1 MFANESDCKTL
12 IAEQKADATLD
23 PYCHMASKNKGHM
36 FVENGILYHCDE
48 VCRHKVKQL
57 CIPHGRRMQA
67 MHLVHDSVL
76 AGHLR
81 NQKTSE
87 RIRLNFFWPNMKHDI
102 LSYTSSCQPC
112 QLRTHAKRTDRDPI
126 TPIVRPT
133 VPFTVCHA
141 DIIDP
146 IEPPSAKGHKW
157 ALCIIDDCTCW
168 PAVYLL
174 RSITAKAT
182 YDAFIDLFSITEWPE
197 ILCTDQGTNF
207 CSRLTQEFLT
217 HMGVSPLIHTSHHPE
232 VSGVIKRYNALF
244 KNMLHHAIRDYGRQW
259 HRVVPCL
266 VWAIRE
272 IPNWTTSVAPHFLLF
287 GQVPMG
293 PRSILRESWEGRREA
308 DTEASQPVNQYVAD
322 LEQNMRNAKKYA
334 REHSIIEQERYAKH
348 YNDHAKDKS
357 FQTGEQVVIL
367 EKDSSHKPFVHWK
380 QGKILRV
387 HSPYSYDVGLSDG

>member
-57 CIPHGRRMQA
+57 CVPHGRRMQA

-112 QLRTHAKRTDRDPI
+112 QLRTRAKRTDRVPM

-133 VPFTVCHA
+133 VPFIVCHA
-141 DIIDP
+141 DFIGP

-157 ALCIIDDCTCW
+157 ALCIIDDCTRW

-182 YDAFIDLFSITEWPE
+182 CDAFIDLFSITGWPE
-197 ILCTDQGTNF
+197 ILCTDQGTF
-207 CSRLTQEFLT
+207 CNRLTQEFLT
-217 HMGVSPLIHTSHHPE
+217 RMGVSPRIHTAYHPE
-232 VSGVIKRYNALF
+232 ASGVIERYNASF
-244 KNMLHHAIRDYGRQW
+244 KNMLHHAIRDYG
-259 HRVVPCL
+259 
-266 VWAIRE
+266 
-272 IPNWTTSVAPHFLLF
+272 
-287 GQVPMG
+287 
-293 PRSILRESWEGRREA
+293 
-308 DTEASQPVNQYVAD
+308 
-322 LEQNMRNAKKYA
+322 
-334 REHSIIEQERYAKH
+334 
-348 YNDHAKDKS
+348 
-357 FQTGEQVVIL
+357 
-367 EKDSSHKPFVHWK
+367 
-380 QGKILRV
+380 
-387 HSPYSYDVGLSDG
+387 